1 MAARITWTLCCYSK
15 TIGSTRETTLSTFAA
30 QAFTINLT
38 YHMPSMPADE
48 SIAQQLHNH
57 AFGDDGPTNSLINEG
72 VFPEGWAAKY
82 LQLLET
88 ATKEWRDQPMWPR
101 ELVAAIHFAS
111 WHLNLRYDSWCS
123 SSGRHN
129 EETECELQSLRSP
142 SEIFLMRG
150 SLKSKTN
157 AT

>member
-1 MAARITWTLCCYSK
+1 
-15 TIGSTRETTLSTFAA
+15 
-30 QAFTINLT
+30 
-38 YHMPSMPADE
+38 MPADE

-72 VFPEGWAAKY
+72 VLPEGWAAKY

-111 WHLNLRYDSWCS
+111 WYLNLRYDSWCS
-123 SSGRHN
+123 SSGRRN

-157 AT
+157 ATQQYEAREAGLARGFEMDDRAFRPGDRCRYPAQRMLLERKK